1 VAAALLM
8 ALASSSL
15 ESQAPVLDR
24 PSETLRALDESLRP
38 RLQANHMNAAL
49 LIAVF
54 APDGRTAQV
63 ANAGMVAPLILPG
76 AGEPSRGGPQFVEV
90 GGLPLGT
97 ALPGLYRDVTVQLGP
112 GDTLLFL
119 SDGIVEAHN
128 SAGELFGFERL
139 EALVAA
145 LPPTIGIAE
154 LVQGILDAVLAFV
167 GDAEPHD
174 DITLIAVRPVAR
186 GRSPYG
192 DDLAAPAATAAE
204 VGR

>member
-8 ALASSSL
+8 ALASSTF
-15 ESQAPVLDR
+15 ESQAPVLDQ
-24 PSETLRALDESLRP
+24 PSETLRTLHESLRA

-54 APDGRTAQV
+54 SADARSAQV
-63 ANAGMVAPLILPG
+63 ANAGMVAPLLVPG
-76 AGEPSRGGPQFVEV
+76 AEHGERRPCFIEV

-97 ALPGLYRDVTVQLGP
+97 ALADLYRDVMVPLGP

-139 EALVAA
+139 EGLVAG
-145 LPPTIGIAE
+145 LPPAISVAD
-154 LVQGILDAVLAFV
+154 LVQRILDAVLAFV
-167 GDAEPHD
+167 GDAEQHD
-174 DITLIAVRPVAR
+174 DITLIAVRPTEAPLALHEDTAPQAAR
-186 GRSPYG
+186 
-192 DDLAAPAATAAE
+192 AAE